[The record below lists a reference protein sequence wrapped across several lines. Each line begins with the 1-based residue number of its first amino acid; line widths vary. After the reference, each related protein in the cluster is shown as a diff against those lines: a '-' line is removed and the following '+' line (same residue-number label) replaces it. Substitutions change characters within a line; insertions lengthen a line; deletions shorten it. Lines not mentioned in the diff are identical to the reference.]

1 MMLLWFFV
9 CLVFLGC
16 LVPDVYGGPTQKGDE
31 YENQY
36 AIYIVRF
43 LAPPFQ
49 CNCPTSQLKTNT
61 QYKY

>member
-43 LAPPFQ
+43 LAPPL
-49 CNCPTSQLKTNT
+49 PM
-61 QYKY
+61 